1 MSSPDLLIGELCDEA
16 RLPHSTVATQQ
27 YLEQVVVITIHV
39 RADYL
44 TIVDMSTANFYF
56 D

>member
-1 MSSPDLLIGELCDEA
+1 MSSPSLLVGELCDEA
-16 RLPHSTVATQQ
+16 RLTHSTIATQQ

-39 RADYL
+39 RAYYL
-44 TIVDMSTANFYF
+44 TIMDTSTVNFYF